1 MTNAEWWA
9 RVRKSREQSAAEHH
23 HEHAWVLTKGQ
34 HTAGLELRQVPG
46 VGAEIVLLVDGELVR
61 SRLYRAHEQAE
72 LATAIVAT
80 RERFELK
87 GWQ

>member
-9 RVRKSREQSAAEHH
+9 RVRKDREQSAAEHQP
-23 HEHAWVLTKGQ
+23 EHAWTLTKGE

-61 SRLYRAHEQAE
+61 SRLYRSHEQAE
-72 LATAIVAT
+72 LSHAIAAT
-80 RERFELK
+80 RERFEAD
-87 GWQ
+87 GWH